1 MVWDIGIW
9 RIKMKLR
16 NKVFAINFSITLVI
30 ILVISSLIV
39 IIVDDYNRYTIY
51 QYLLNQS
58 NSSQAYLSEYFSST
72 DANQHNLLLVRNR
85 EILEERLSR
94 QLSCP
99 VTIKSSLEEMDRPE
113 EQRALEGIK
122 AYYVERNRE
131 KSIFHLS
138 FPINLNDNII
148 GVGSYHYPLYEIDR
162 MKGQLVVFLTIVA
175 LLSSILVFLL
185 SYGLS
190 IRIIKPL
197 EKLIMLT
204 RQYSKGNFKKV
215 DPIKTGDEIE
225 ELALSFEK
233 MGVEIESTIT
243 SLKEEQAKQKR
254 FMDNV
259 THEIRTP
266 LTNIIGYAD
275 LIPRIG
281 NEEQRNNY
289 LAHIHSEGNRLLNMV
304 ENLLELSRLKQY
316 SFSID
321 KRDEDL
327 KPLIDKVIELM
338 TPRATKMGFLLEHD
352 INSVKAFVDGDK
364 IKQVIINIL
373 DNAIKHSDGDTIK
386 VKLWENEDVNIE
398 ISDNGKGIPGE
409 DIENITQPF
418 IRVDKSRSKKMGGAG
433 LGLAICKEII
443 EMHDGSFKIESEI
456 HKGTVVTISLQP

>member
-1 MVWDIGIW
+1 
-9 RIKMKLR
+9 
-16 NKVFAINFSITLVI
+16 
-30 ILVISSLIV
+30 
-39 IIVDDYNRYTIY
+39 
-51 QYLLNQS
+51 
-58 NSSQAYLSEYFSST
+58 
-72 DANQHNLLLVRNR
+72 
-85 EILEERLSR
+85 
-94 QLSCP
+94 
-99 VTIKSSLEEMDRPE
+99 MDRPE
-113 EQRALEGIK
+113 EQRALEGFK
-122 AYYVERNRE
+122 TYYVERNRK

-138 FPINLNDNII
+138 FPIILNNNIV

-162 MKGQLVVFLTIVA
+162 MKRQLIIILTIVA
-175 LLSSILVFLL
+175 LVSSIIIFLL
-185 SYGLS
+185 SYSLS

-197 EKLIMLT
+197 EKLIKLT
-204 RQYSKGNFKKV
+204 RQYSKGNFKKA

-233 MGVEIESTIT
+233 MGEEIESTIT

-275 LIPRIG
+275 LIPRIS

-316 SFSID
+316 SFSIER
-321 KRDEDL
+321 KDEDL
-327 KPLIDKVIELM
+327 KLLIDKVIELM

-386 VKLWENEDVNIE
+386 VKLWESEDVNIQ
-398 ISDNGKGIPGE
+398 ISDNGKGIPLE

-418 IRVDKSRSKKMGGAG
+418 FRVDKSRSKKMGGAG

-443 EMHDGSFKIESEI
+443 EMHNGSFKIESEI